1 LGLRL
6 IISPMAKTAKDSKID
21 NIRHSLA
28 HLLAAAVL
36 KRFPKAK
43 LGIGPVIE
51 NGFYY
56 DFLINADERGLT
68 QIKETDLPEIE
79 KEMRRLI
86 RMNLLFT
93 GKKIT
98 PAEAKKLFSAKGG
111 SASGGK
117 DQPFKLELVKE
128 FIKEKKPLTVYKT
141 GDVFVDLCKGGHIK
155 NTSEIRT
162 DAFKL
167 THVAGAYWRGDEK
180 NPQLQRVYGL
190 AFETKKELEE
200 YLWQQEE
207 IKKWDHRKIGKELD
221 LFSFH
226 EEGPGFVFWHPKG
239 MLLREALMKAY
250 GELQKSADYKTVS
263 TPILLSEE
271 LWRRSGHWDNYKD
284 KMYFT
289 KIDNR
294 SFAIKPMNCPGV
306 ILIYKD
312 QTRSWRDLPLR
323 LSETGE
329 VHRHEPS
336 GTLHGLFRVRAFRQD
351 DAHIF
356 ALEDQ
361 IEEEVKSIINLI
373 IGFYKI
379 IGFSEI
385 ELELST
391 RPEKYIGEEKIW
403 TKAESIFKKVLRGL
417 ALKFKINEGDG
428 AFYGPKIDFHVKDAM
443 GRRWQCGTI
452 QLDFFMPERFGLEYV
467 DKDGSPKRPVMIHR
481 TIIGSIQR
489 FTGIIIEHFHGA
501 FPLWLAPLQI
511 TILPVS
517 EKFSKYA
524 EKVSEELRKENIRV
538 EISVANETLGKRIR
552 EAEMKKIPYV
562 LVVGE
567 REEKNKTVSV
577 RKRGS
582 AFAKA
587 SADAKTLA
595 DKSADKQDGEILVEK
610 LIEKI
615 KKEIENKVI

>member
-1 LGLRL
+1 
-6 IISPMAKTAKDSKID
+6 MAKTSKPSQID
-21 NIRHSLA
+21 NIRHSLS

-56 DFLINADERGLT
+56 DFLINADKRGLRRGLT
-68 QIKETDLPEIE
+68 QIKENDLPEIE

-86 RMNLLFT
+86 HMNLPFS
-93 GKKIT
+93 GKKIM
-98 PAEAKKLFSAKGG
+98 PAEAKKLF
-111 SASGGK
+111 K
-117 DQPFKLELVKE
+117 DQPFKLDLIKE
-128 FIKEKKPLTVYKT
+128 FVKEKKSLTAYKT
-141 GDVFVDLCKGGHIK
+141 GDVFFDLCKGGHVK
-155 NTSEIRT
+155 NTKEINV

-361 IEEEVKSIINLI
+361 IEEEVKNIINLI

-417 ALKFKINEGDG
+417 ALKFKINEGEG

-452 QLDFFMPERFGLEYV
+452 QLDFFMPERFGLEYI

-524 EKVSEELRKENIRV
+524 EKVLGELKKENIRV
-538 EISVANETLGKRIR
+538 EISAANETLGKRIR

-567 REEKNKTVSV
+567 REEKNKTVNV
-577 RKRGS
+577 RHYRRGQENE
-582 AFAKA
+582 F
-587 SADAKTLA
+587 
-595 DKSADKQDGEILVEK
+595 QIEK
-610 LIEKI
+610 LIGKI
-615 KKEIENKVI
+615 KKEIADKVI